1 MNWSLTLLSFLSCF
15 FNPQPEVT
23 DTPNIL
29 WIVSEDNSPLLG
41 CYGDTFATTPNLDR
55 LAEDAM
61 AFDHAFASA
70 PVCAPS
76 RFTIITGTY
85 ASAMGTAGMRSYY
98 HIDPAVRFFPNYL
111 REAGYYCTN
120 RSKTD
125 YNTLNQPDTWHAS
138 SKSAHYSDRQKGN
151 PFFHVHN
158 IGISHESQVHNRKE
172 PLVHDPGKVP
182 LPPYHP
188 DTDTIRRDWAQYYDR
203 VMQMDEQVGQVIAQ
217 LKADGLYDET
227 IIFYYSDHGGALP
240 RGKRFLYES
249 GTHIPLLVRVPEKY
263 RDLFPGY
270 APGQRTERMVSF
282 VDFAPTVL
290 SLAGIKPPEHMQG
303 KAFMGPFATA
313 PKPAIFNF
321 KERMDA
327 TLDFGR
333 AVRTPRYRYI
343 RNFMPYRPNGQHV
356 NYQWRAP
363 SQRSWE
369 EACRNNRCNPVQNRF
384 WQPKASEELYL
395 ISADPHNINNLA
407 DQPDYSA
414 TRDSL
419 SQQLNEWMI
428 QTRDLGLV
436 PELLRNESANIDW
449 RVRVT
454 HPDYPYTRL
463 LEVAKA
469 ASSWQAEPV
478 DSLRSWL
485 DLSQSFRYWALQAI
499 RCSPGP
505 EHKSLLPKLE
515 ELAADTE
522 SPVHLAL
529 IGAFYQ
535 LGAKDRAFELF
546 ESWLAHEDPM
556 VRAYAIDQALIFTPE
571 ELEAFR
577 SELEVIA
584 DQKERPYDKR
594 AAQYVLYKMNNHE
607 N

>member
-1 MNWSLTLLSFLSCF
+1 MIWALTLLYLLPFTD
-15 FNPQPEVT
+15 PPPEPPSK
-23 DTPNIL
+23 PNIL

-41 CYGDTFATTPNLDR
+41 CYGDPFATTPNLDR
-55 LAEDAM
+55 LAADAV

-76 RFTIITGTY
+76 RFTLITGTY
-85 ASAMGTAGMRSYY
+85 ASAMGTAGMRSNY
-98 HIDPAVRFFPNYL
+98 HIDPKVRFFPNYL

-125 YNTLNQPDTWHAS
+125 YNTLNQPGTWHAS
-138 SKSAHYSDRQKGN
+138 SKSAHYSGRQKGQA
-151 PFFHVHN
+151 FFHVHN
-158 IGISHESQVHNRKE
+158 IGISHESQIHNRKE
-172 PLVHDPGKVP
+172 PLVHDPREVP

-203 VMQMDEQVGQVIAQ
+203 VMQMDEQVGEILAQ
-217 LKADGLYDET
+217 LKADGLYNET

-270 APGQRTERMVSF
+270 APGQRTGRMVSF

-290 SLAGIKPPEHMQG
+290 SLAGIEPPEHMQG
-303 KAFMGPFATA
+303 KAFLGNFPTE
-313 PKPAIFNF
+313 PKPAIYNF

-333 AVRTPRYRYI
+333 AVRTPQYRYI

-369 EACRNNRCNPVQNRF
+369 EACRNNRCDPVQHRF

-395 ISADPHNINNLA
+395 ISSDPHNINNLA
-407 DQPDYSA
+407 TQPGYA
-414 TRDSL
+414 AIKDSL
-419 SQQLNEWMI
+419 SQQLDEWMI
-428 QTRDLGLV
+428 QTRDLGLI
-436 PELLRNESANIDW
+436 PEFLRNESANIDW
-449 RVRVT
+449 RARVT
-454 HPDYPYTRL
+454 QPDYPYARL
-463 LEVAKA
+463 LEAAKA
-469 ASSWQAEPV
+469 ASSWEAEPV
-478 DSLRSWL
+478 DSLRAWL
-485 DLSQSFRYWALQAI
+485 GLSQPFRYWALQAI

-505 EHKSLLPKLE
+505 AHKALLPELE
-515 ELAADTE
+515 KLAADRK

-535 LGAKDRAFELF
+535 LGQRQRAFELF
-546 ESWLAHEDPM
+546 DYWSSHEDLM
-556 VRAYAIDQALIFTPE
+556 TRAYTLDQALIFTPR

-577 SELEVIA
+577 SKLEAIA
-584 DQKERPYDKR
+584 DQEDRPYDKR
-594 AAQYVLYKMNNHE
+594 AAQFVLLKLNKP
-607 N
+607 